1 MKYMLLHLSV
11 LLSGPTKGRLDL
23 TGYVSSALAQRR
35 MVSIFYHSTTIFK
48 GQTGV
53 VNIFSLS
60 TFYIMTNTN
69 DKIKPMTPS
78 SRKIWWL
85 QMIQTQRGNDFSAL
99 SENCLIYLFPYLFE
113 FGAKSVSRIKC
124 GWVIATYKR
133 F

>member
-1 MKYMLLHLSV
+1 MLLQLSV

-35 MVSIFYHSTTIFK
+35 MVSIVYHSTTIFK

-78 SRKIWWL
+78 SRKI
-85 QMIQTQRGNDFSAL
+85 
-99 SENCLIYLFPYLFE
+99 
-113 FGAKSVSRIKC
+113 
-124 GWVIATYKR
+124 
-133 F
+133 